1 MKKIEFN
8 FNQYIM
14 VLACLKYAG
23 ENQDTTDL
31 IPEFSSG
38 IDATAAKIELVSAL
52 LASQQENTTGT
63 AEKKRM
69 NKLTLA
75 LALLAVTNPV
85 SGYAARIKDTEL
97 RKAIKKSK
105 SAYMRMKPDFLIA
118 EATRVVTII
127 TPLLPSIIATG
138 VTGAS
143 LEAINSAKANLIP
156 YAGKPRSKTVQKKQY
171 LTDMVN
177 LLGEAMDIVRDQLD
191 PLSTGFTSIDKQFYL
206 NGWNFSRKL
215 ITYGTFHTR
224 ASIDVFMGDANAPV
238 NHAVCTIE
246 NTPLKGETNAQG
258 HVNIPYVPF
267 KEPQYVIV
275 TAPGFPNPV
284 RTGPYYFEKG
294 KSTNITV
301 NMTEFSVP
309 APVNKKSNANA

>member
-1 MKKIEFN
+1 
-8 FNQYIM
+8 
-14 VLACLKYAG
+14 
-23 ENQDTTDL
+23 
-31 IPEFSSG
+31 
-38 IDATAAKIELVSAL
+38 
-52 LASQQENTTGT
+52 
-63 AEKKRM
+63 
-69 NKLTLA
+69 
-75 LALLAVTNPV
+75 
-85 SGYAARIKDTEL
+85 
-97 RKAIKKSK
+97 
-105 SAYMRMKPDFLIA
+105 
-118 EATRVVTII
+118 
-127 TPLLPSIIATG
+127 
-138 VTGAS
+138 
-143 LEAINSAKANLIP
+143 
-156 YAGKPRSKTVQKKQY
+156 
-171 LTDMVN
+171 MVN